1 MSDFKRNPQIADSKC
16 NIDKFII
23 IIRNEYIEL
32 KTNISEITPFSLSA
46 KQNWYQKLQYRMPSA
61 PVTLFS
67 SLQTSCRAK
76 SSSLFF
82 SRACWS
88 HLQTLAL
95 VKQHRRAVVAIVLC
109 CSETSEGPQNF

>member
-46 KQNWYQKLQYRMPSA
+46 KQN
-61 PVTLFS
+61 
-67 SLQTSCRAK
+67 
-76 SSSLFF
+76 
-82 SRACWS
+82 
-88 HLQTLAL
+88 
-95 VKQHRRAVVAIVLC
+95 
-109 CSETSEGPQNF
+109 